1 MVLGST
7 RMVFRMEKMRKPA
20 INSIS
25 FVEAWL
31 RLLHAVWQR
40 GFCFFLQ
47 FGSVDHF
54 DAGHHKPWHGAV
66 GGSRIRGARVVQPDV
81 SDDHP
86 SCRQVQ
92 AVWDIFRDLPP
103 VFCHPRVV
111 PTPISDANECLSRM
125 HVSQSQRHHDAWG
138 LPGRVVDIAT
148 VSIVVPRVLKS
159 YVPSPRFLA

>member
-1 MVLGST
+1 
-7 RMVFRMEKMRKPA
+7 MVFRMEKMRKPA

-40 GFCFFLQ
+40 GFGFFVQ

-81 SDDHP
+81 SDVFELCCFVTT
-86 SCRQVQ
+86 SRWKVS
-92 AVWDIFRDLPP
+92 LP
-103 VFCHPRVV
+103 
-111 PTPISDANECLSRM
+111 TCLTHR
-125 HVSQSQRHHDAWG
+125 
-138 LPGRVVDIAT
+138 L
-148 VSIVVPRVLKS
+148 L
-159 YVPSPRFLA
+159 LA